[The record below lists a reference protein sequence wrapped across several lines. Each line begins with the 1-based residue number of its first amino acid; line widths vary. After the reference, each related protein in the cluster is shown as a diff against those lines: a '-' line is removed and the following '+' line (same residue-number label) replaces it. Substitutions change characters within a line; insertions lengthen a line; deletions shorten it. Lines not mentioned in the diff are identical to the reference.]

1 MKLYEMAT
9 NYQQL
14 SNREDL
20 DPEML
25 ADTLDALKDSI
36 EVKVDNIASWMDDN
50 TADIDFLDKRM
61 KSLREEKQRL
71 KNLNDRLNRY
81 VADTLDQA
89 EIKKLT
95 TDQHIVSVRNYRAS
109 TVVDDAG
116 KLPDAL
122 IKTTTETK
130 PDTNAIYKLL
140 KDGEQVKGAHLAPN
154 RKAVIKQMFY
164 KIKGR

>member
-20 DPEML
+20 DPETV
-25 ADTLDALKDSI
+25 ADTLDSIKDSM

-50 TADIDFLDKRM
+50 TADIEFMKKRIKLM
-61 KSLREEKQRL
+61 QEEKKRL
-71 KNLNDRLNRY
+71 ENLNGRLNGY
-81 VADTLDQA
+81 LADTLDQA

-109 TVVDDAG
+109 TVVDDVDS
-116 KLPDAL
+116 LPANFINEKREL
-122 IKTTTETK
+122 K
-130 PDTNAIYKLL
+130 PDTTAIYNVL
-140 KDGEQVKGAHLAPN
+140 KDGGKVTGAHLQLN
-154 RKAVIKQMFY
+154 RKAVIK
-164 KIKGR
+164 

>member
-20 DPEML
+20 EPETVI
-25 ADTLDALKDSI
+25 DTLDSLKDSM

-50 TADIDFLDKRM
+50 TADIEFMKKRIKAM
-61 KSLREEKQRL
+61 QEEKKRL
-71 KNLNDRLNRY
+71 ENLNKRLNSY
-81 VADTLDQA
+81 VTDVLDQA
-89 EIKKLT
+89 GIKKLT

-109 TVVDDAG
+109 TVIDDES
-116 KLPDAL
+116 KLPAEYV
-122 IKTTTETK
+122 KVTSESK

-140 KDGEQVKGAHLAPN
+140 RDGGQVAGAHLEPN
-154 RKAVIKQMFY
+154 RKATIK
-164 KIKGR
+164 